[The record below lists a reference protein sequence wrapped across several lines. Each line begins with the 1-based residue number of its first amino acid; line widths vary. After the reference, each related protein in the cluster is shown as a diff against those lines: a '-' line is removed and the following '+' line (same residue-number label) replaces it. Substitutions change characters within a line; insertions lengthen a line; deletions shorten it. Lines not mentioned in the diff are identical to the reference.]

1 MWPWEILF
9 GEVERVLKEF
19 LANPEARLVARAAK
33 ALGRDP
39 LEALGLP
46 PVPLVGEV
54 AILALA
60 LVEPELGEYIKE
72 EEQVLAF
79 KEEMGREDAWEDALP
94 GGRGYRGPRGT
105 AWTER

>member
-1 MWPWEILF
+1 
-9 GEVERVLKEF
+9 VV
-19 LANPEARLVARAAK
+19 RAAK

-54 AILALA
+54 AILTLALA
-60 LVEPELGEYIKE
+60 EPELGERVKE
-72 EEQVLAF
+72 EEEVQAF
-79 KEEMGREDAWEDALP
+79 KEEMERKEAWEAALP

>member
-1 MWPWEILF
+1 V
-9 GEVERVLKEF
+9 EVAKVLKE
-19 LANPEARLVARAAK
+19 LVVNPEARVIARAAK

-39 LEALGLP
+39 LEALGAP

-60 LVEPELGEYIKE
+60 LTEPELGERIQE
-72 EEQVLAF
+72 EEKVQAF
-79 KEEMGREDAWEDALP
+79 KEEMERKTAWEAALP
-94 GGRGYRGPRGT
+94 GGSGYRGPRGT

>member
-1 MWPWEILF
+1 V
-9 GEVERVLKEF
+9 EVGRALKE
-19 LANPEARLVARAAK
+19 LAANPEARLVARAAK

-54 AILALA
+54 AVLALA
-60 LVEPELGEYIKE
+60 LVEPEFGERVQE
-72 EEQVLAF
+72 EEQVQAF
-79 KEEMGREDAWEDALP
+79 KEEMERKAAWEAALP
-94 GGRGYRGPRGT
+94 GGKGYRGPRGT

>member
-1 MWPWEILF
+1 M
-9 GEVERVLKEF
+9 
-19 LANPEARLVARAAK
+19 ARAAK

-46 PVPLVGEV
+46 SVPLAGEV

-60 LVEPELGEYIKE
+60 LVEPEFGERIQE
-72 EEQVLAF
+72 EEQVQAF
-79 KEEMGREDAWEDALP
+79 KEEMERRAAWEAALP

>member
-1 MWPWEILF
+1 M
-9 GEVERVLKEF
+9 
-19 LANPEARLVARAAK
+19 ARAAK

-60 LVEPELGEYIKE
+60 LVEPEFGERVQE
-72 EEQVLAF
+72 EEQVQAF
-79 KEEMGREDAWEDALP
+79 KDEMERKAAWEAALP
-94 GGRGYRGPRGT
+94 GGKGYRGPRGT

>member
-1 MWPWEILF
+1 V
-9 GEVERVLKEF
+9 EVEKALKE
-19 LANPEARLVARAAK
+19 LVANPEARLVARAAK

-54 AILALA
+54 AVLALA
-60 LVEPELGEYIKE
+60 LIEPELGERIQE
-72 EEQVLAF
+72 EEEVQAF
-79 KEEMGREDAWEDALP
+79 KEKMERITAWEAALP

>member
-1 MWPWEILF
+1 
-9 GEVERVLKEF
+9 V
-19 LANPEARLVARAAK
+19 VARAAK

-46 PVPLVGEV
+46 PVPLVGEM

-60 LVEPELGEYIKE
+60 LVEPEFGERVQE
-72 EEQVLAF
+72 EEQVQAF
-79 KEEMGREDAWEDALP
+79 KEEMERKAAWEAALP
-94 GGRGYRGPRGT
+94 GGKGYRGPRGT

>member
-1 MWPWEILF
+1 M
-9 GEVERVLKEF
+9 EVERALKEL
-19 LANPEARLVARAAK
+19 LANPEARLVVRAAK

-54 AILALA
+54 AVLALA
-60 LVEPELGEYIKE
+60 LAEPELGERIKE
-72 EEQVLAF
+72 EEEVQAF
-79 KEEMGREDAWEDALP
+79 KEEMEREAAWEAALP
-94 GGRGYRGPRGT
+94 GGKGYRGPRGT